1 MSIRS
6 DSVYRAALR
15 GGSVLSAF
23 ALAAALASP
32 ASAQETT
39 PAEAAPV
46 PPMASAEDVIIVTGS
61 RIARPD
67 LQAASPVSVVTQE
80 SIKLSGT
87 SGVEDYLRDIP
98 QAVAAWGSATNNGN
112 EGAATVDLRNLGEER
127 TLVLVDGKR
136 FVPYDSNGVVDL
148 NMIPPALIER
158 VEVVT
163 GGASAVYGS
172 DAISGVVNFIMR
184 KDFEG
189 IEADAQY
196 GLTTRGDGQKTALSL
211 TAGTNFAEGRG
222 NITINGTYRK
232 EQAVYQGARGYSFD
246 ALAAAD
252 FSPGGSFTNAPGFVD
267 LGPDGYQFD
276 AGGNLIDLG
285 ANPGAFEPF
294 NFNPYNLLQAPN
306 EQWTAT
312 VLANYE
318 ISDSLEFY
326 GRGSWAKSKV
336 TTIVAPTGTFF
347 FPFDINYLDNPFL
360 SAQAR
365 GVFAGFDTDDPA
377 TPENEAGDGIV
388 SAALGRRLTELGTR
402 DSIYENKAWQVVG
415 GLRGDFSDSL
425 RWEVFAQYAK
435 TNRTQDFVNDVAY
448 DRLFQ
453 AVQVTPGGACVDPSG
468 GCVPANIFG
477 PGNLSE
483 EAADFIRLDLH
494 QDDSTTQFV
503 TGGFV
508 TGDLPFTVPMA
519 AAPGAFVVGVEYRK
533 ETSKARPDANLIAG
547 NSIGFGGSTPIDAQY
562 DVKEAYAELKLPL
575 VSDMSFVQELNLEG
589 GVRYA
594 DYKNK
599 VKTLGVGNSYSNW
612 SWKLGGDW
620 KPVDDLRVRV
630 MYQRSVRAPN
640 INEIGQPQT
649 PSTGDATFD
658 PCADSNPV
666 GNPALTQLCIDTG
679 VPAAQ
684 IGSVGG
690 PIAGQINNFIGG
702 NPDLVPEKSTTWT
715 IGAVFQ
721 PRALPGFTA
730 TVDFFDIK
738 VKDAILQ
745 IPEQSVLDICYGIEQ
760 DASGTFCSLIARS
773 PTGRLNGDTTVGVDV
788 SRRNIGQLR
797 SQGIDIGAQYRFD
810 IGAAGSLG
818 LAIAATRQ
826 LKTDLQFASLLPTNE
841 CVGLVGKICL
851 RPDPK
856 WRWTQ
861 TTTWNNGPLTLQ
873 LRWQYIGKLTN
884 DTVGFGTADP
894 SDFVVPKIKAYHYF
908 DLAGSY
914 DVTERFSLRGGINNL
929 FDKQPPVVGNDYG
942 GTTENSG
949 NTYPATYDP
958 LGRAFFV
965 GATVSF

>member
-1 MSIRS
+1 M
-6 DSVYRAALR
+6 
-15 GGSVLSAF
+15 
-23 ALAAALASP
+23 
-32 ASAQETT
+32 
-39 PAEAAPV
+39 
-46 PPMASAEDVIIVTGS
+46 
-61 RIARPD
+61 
-67 LQAASPVSVVTQE
+67 
-80 SIKLSGT
+80 
-87 SGVEDYLRDIP
+87 
-98 QAVAAWGSATNNGN
+98 
-112 EGAATVDLRNLGEER
+112 AAT
-127 TLVLVDGKR
+127 
-136 FVPYDSNGVVDL
+136 
-148 NMIPPALIER
+148 
-158 VEVVT
+158 
-163 GGASAVYGS
+163 
-172 DAISGVVNFIMR
+172 
-184 KDFEG
+184 
-189 IEADAQY
+189 
-196 GLTTRGDGQKTALSL
+196 
-211 TAGTNFAEGRG
+211 
-222 NITINGTYRK
+222 
-232 EQAVYQGARGYSFD
+232 
-246 ALAAAD
+246 
-252 FSPGGSFTNAPGFVD
+252 
-267 LGPDGYQFD
+267 
-276 AGGNLIDLG
+276 
-285 ANPGAFEPF
+285 
-294 NFNPYNLLQAPN
+294 
-306 EQWTAT
+306 
-312 VLANYE
+312 
-318 ISDSLEFY
+318 
-326 GRGSWAKSKV
+326 
-336 TTIVAPTGTFF
+336 
-347 FPFDINYLDNPFL
+347 
-360 SAQAR
+360 
-365 GVFAGFDTDDPA
+365 
-377 TPENEAGDGIV
+377 
-388 SAALGRRLTELGTR
+388 
-402 DSIYENKAWQVVG
+402 
-415 GLRGDFSDSL
+415 
-425 RWEVFAQYAK
+425 
-435 TNRTQDFVNDVAY
+435 
-448 DRLFQ
+448 
-453 AVQVTPGGACVDPSG
+453 
-468 GCVPANIFG
+468 
-477 PGNLSE
+477 
-483 EAADFIRLDLH
+483 
-494 QDDSTTQFV
+494 
-503 TGGFV
+503 
-508 TGDLPFTVPMA
+508 
-519 AAPGAFVVGVEYRK
+519 PGAFVVGVEYRK

-620 KPVDDLRVRV
+620 KPVNDLRVRV

-702 NPDLVPEKSTTWT
+702 NPALVPEKSTTWT
-715 IGAVFQ
+715 IGAVIQ

-760 DASGTFCSLIARS
+760 DASGPFCSLIARS

-810 IGAAGSLG
+810 IGAAGNLG
-818 LAIAATRQ
+818 LAFAATRQ

-894 SDFVVPKIKAYHYF
+894 ADFVVPKIKAYNYF